1 MSLHPLVGH
10 DGPRRDLVRAMRA
23 GTLPTSLLFQGP
35 KGVGKQRLALWV
47 AQLVL
52 CEAPTDS
59 GPCDTCRSC
68 KLALRLEHPD
78 VHWYFPLPRPT
89 GAGSPEKMADALEE
103 ARFARLS
110 ELRNEPLQRPV
121 VQFLEK
127 RPRVEGIYLAAARS
141 VRRRAGNRP
150 SMSREQVFII
160 GDAETL
166 VPQEASP
173 EAANALLKLL
183 EEPPED
189 TRFIL
194 TSSEPGS
201 LLDTIRSRTVP
212 LHLAPL
218 EADTV
223 TDFLVTHAGA
233 EADAARAA
241 ARLSGGAPGRALGYL
256 PDGDGTE
263 GSLEQLRRASV
274 RLLRAAL
281 SPRRGDGWVEALN
294 TGTSGG
300 RAMVELLT
308 SLEVWLRDLAAVA
321 AGVPE
326 QAANH
331 DAAEWLSRQVEST
344 GVRAEAV
351 TRTLALVDE
360 AALLARGNVN
370 PQLIVADLVRRMGAI
385 LRENAP

>member
-1 MSLHPLVGH
+1 
-10 DGPRRDLVRAMRA
+10 
-23 GTLPTSLLFQGP
+23 
-35 KGVGKQRLALWV
+35 
-47 AQLVL
+47 
-52 CEAPTDS
+52 
-59 GPCDTCRSC
+59 
-68 KLALRLEHPD
+68 
-78 VHWYFPLPRPT
+78 
-89 GAGSPEKMADALEE
+89 MADALEE
-103 ARFARLS
+103 ARFARLA
-110 ELRNEPLQRPV
+110 ELRAAPLQRPV

-127 RPRVEGIYLAAARS
+127 RPKVEGIYLAAARS
-141 VRRRAGNRP
+141 LRRRAGSRP

-189 TRFIL
+189 TRFVL

-201 LLDTIRSRTVP
+201 LLDTIRSRSVP

-218 EADTV
+218 PVERVA
-223 TDFLVTHAGA
+223 DFLVEHAGA
-233 EADAARAA
+233 DPAA
-241 ARLSGGAPGRALGYL
+241 ARSAARLAEGAPGRALGYL
-256 PDGDGTE
+256 PEEDGTE

-300 RAMVELLT
+300 RAMVELLS
-308 SLEVWLRDLAAVA
+308 SLEVWLRDLAAVS

-326 QAANH
+326 RAVNH
-331 DAAEWLSRQVEST
+331 DAVEWISRQAEAGNVQP
-344 GVRAEAV
+344 EAV
-351 TRTLALVDE
+351 TRTLPLVDE
-360 AALLARGNVN
+360 AAVNARGNVN
-370 PQLIVADLVRRMGAI
+370 PQLILANLLARMRHI
-385 LRENAP
+385 LREGAR

>member
-1 MSLHPLVGH
+1 
-10 DGPRRDLVRAMRA
+10 
-23 GTLPTSLLFQGP
+23 
-35 KGVGKQRLALWV
+35 VGKQRLALWL

-52 CEAPTDS
+52 CDEPTPG
-59 GPCDTCRSC
+59 GPCDACRSC
-68 KLALRLEHPD
+68 RLALRLEHPD
-78 VHWYFPLPRPT
+78 VHWFFPLPRPT
-89 GAGSPEKMADALEE
+89 GAGTPEKMADALEE
-103 ARFARLS
+103 ARFARLA
-110 ELRNEPLQRPV
+110 ELRAEPLRRPV

-141 VRRRAGNRP
+141 LRRRAGNRP

-189 TRFIL
+189 SRFIL

-218 EADTV
+218 EVDAV
-223 TDFLVTHAGA
+223 TDFLVEHAGA
-233 EADAARAA
+233 APEAARSA
-241 ARLSGGAPGRALGYL
+241 ARLAAGAPGQALGYL
-256 PDGDGTE
+256 PEEDGSE

-281 SPRRGDGWVEALN
+281 SPRRGDGWVEALD

-308 SLEVWLRDLAAVA
+308 SLELWLRDLAAVA
-321 AGVPE
+321 AGTPDRAV
-326 QAANH
+326 NH
-331 DAAEWLSRQVEST
+331 DAVEWLARQVEGA

-351 TRTLALVDE
+351 TRTLPFVDE
-360 AALLARGNVN
+360 AALQARGNVN
-370 PQLIVADLVRRMGAI
+370 PQLIVAGLLRRMRSV
-385 LRENAP
+385 LREHAP